1 MNLKLPTLFCL
12 LSYMVIAQTPI
23 TSDGNNWEV
32 SNLTA
37 DNALAFP
44 YEITYGPD
52 GFLWITQRGNYNS
65 TPGERVVRVNPADG
79 AKTTMINLSS
89 QVSQTAGQDGLMGMA
104 IHPDLYTDITTTTN
118 NYVFVAYTYNSGG
131 RKLRIARLLFNNTT
145 KTLSPDTS
153 LDSNGTIIQGIDAS
167 NDHNSGRLKIG
178 PDLKLYYTIGDQGA
192 NQFGNACKE
201 IKAQFL
207 PSVVG
212 DYSNYKGKTL
222 RLNLDGS
229 VPTDNPTING
239 FQSHIYTYGHRNPQG
254 IIFGSNGILYSS
266 EHGPK
271 TDDEINIIESG
282 NNYGWP
288 LVSGY
293 QDGTSYYEYC
303 NWSTAPG
310 CADGSPPNTNTD
322 HSCLTGSDVTL
333 ETDPLNPTITEP
345 IKTFGTLSEIDDPGY
360 DFTPGWFTWP
370 TTAPSSIDIYENGII
385 PDWNNSLIIPTLK
398 KGTIYRAKLSADGL
412 SIDGEYEEFHSS
424 NDRYRDIAFDPD
436 GITMYAITD
445 NSGGTSG
452 PSGTTQVTIE
462 NPGVIVKIKYIGP
475 TLSTND
481 FAMNSDFKLI
491 PNPATNNF
499 RIQYS
504 SNTINDI
511 NIEIFDIQGR
521 KVKQVNNL
529 KNNTLVNT
537 TDLSNGSYFV
547 KIYDHKFNSI
557 NTKKLIVFN

>member
-1 MNLKLPTLFCL
+1 MNLKLPILFCL
-12 LSYMVIAQTPI
+12 LSYILIAQTP
-23 TSDGNNWEV
+23 TTDDTANWQV

-37 DNALAFP
+37 DNALAYP

-65 TPGERVVRVNPADG
+65 VPGERVVRVNPADG
-79 AKTTMINLSS
+79 SKSTMINLSS

-104 IHPDLYTDITTTTN
+104 IHPDLYANVATTTN

-131 RKLRIARLLFNNTT
+131 RKLRIARLLFNNAT

-153 LDSNGTIIQGIDAS
+153 LNANGTIIQGIEAS

-207 PSVVG
+207 PSVIG

-229 VPTDNPTING
+229 VPSDNPIING
-239 FQSHIYTYGHRNPQG
+239 FQSHVYTYGHRNPQG
-254 IIFGSNGILYSS
+254 IIFGSNGKLYSS

-303 NWSTAPG
+303 NWSTAPD
-310 CADGSPPNTNTD
+310 CIDGTNTDTNTD
-322 HSCLTGSDVTL
+322 HSCLDGSTITL

-360 DFTPGWFTWP
+360 DFTTGWFTWP
-370 TTAPSSIDIYENGII
+370 TTAPASIDIYEGGVI

-424 NDRYRDIAFDPD
+424 NDRYRDVALDPD
-436 GITMYAITD
+436 GVTMYAITD

-452 PSGTTQVTIE
+452 PSGTTGVTID

-475 TLSTND
+475 TLSTNG
-481 FAMNSDFKLI
+481 FVLNNDFKLI

-499 RIQYS
+499 KIQYS
-504 SNTINDI
+504 NAKINDI

-521 KVKQVNNL
+521 IVKQIKNL
-529 KNNTLVNT
+529 KNNHLVNT

-547 KIYDHKFNSI
+547 KIYDQDFNSI
-557 NTKKLIVFN
+557 GNKKLIVTN